1 MEKMSDRL
9 KKLRKS
15 KGLSQTAVG
24 NMVGVAWQNIQN
36 IETGKVVRPRYINEL
51 AEALETSVGYLLNGQ
66 EKPDVVKIR
75 EHVSMVGIDTA
86 VVPEKDCDFYIIKI
100 KKEEKLFLAENCEL
114 VGKVNRIFISHVQ

>member
-51 AEALETSVGYLLNGQ
+51 AEALETSVGFLTNGQ
-66 EKPDVVKIR
+66 EKPEVVKIK
-75 EHVSMVGIDTA
+75 EHVSMVGVDTA
-86 VVPEKDCDFYIIKI
+86 VVPEKDCDFFIIKI

-114 VGKVNRIFISHVQ
+114 VGKVNRIFVSHIS